1 MERLNQRV
9 SALRGAGILA
19 CVRHRLAVVAPKRRY
34 AAPRRRKA
42 CATLRIPTSLVAL
55 CIAVL
60 AARSRATDEAVPGKR
75 YDPPRIYFS
84 HSSLIKDGVTSAI
97 KGQVNFLDLYVTPID
112 NASGEYTPQGFSY
125 SLLVP
130 AFVVI
135 ADAEEQGLT
144 VTAAERQG
152 QPYKRITK
160 SLPAGMIDAR
170 CLNGKYGTSH
180 EWLWFRIDPGR
191 EIPAEPQPI
200 EISLR
205 FKDRKCFTDTS
216 RLDVYE
222 ALTAPRLPAKHFKL
236 WLHYGPRYRMGKWD
250 ELADYMAKAGFN
262 VIQSLESLEFN
273 AAMRKRGFYLIY
285 QQSGSY
291 SKVYDDDFRSCIE
304 QGRTWFAVQDATGQA
319 AERLRAADA
328 TLLDF
333 EPGPAGRIDGI
344 KLDDWL
350 LAEFRART
358 GIPAATELTEELIR
372 TKYFTEW
379 IDMRQ
384 DLAAQVVRNWADYC
398 RSVNPDIDTIITQ
411 GGVHRFD
418 TTGDV
423 DHGRYAD
430 HVTYC
435 DPMNFVQP
443 PGLRNMKKWMQHVP
457 RGQFTGCQN
466 SSPGGYG
473 RLFISDRDIMLQ
485 TLGAAMIGCK
495 GTSVYT
501 GLAMDAANFVLWN
514 RVITF
519 MAQHQEVMF
528 EGTPDPPGLT
538 LTAIPKEDTQTELED
553 GTKVRNMHPDW
564 DTWATI
570 RGYHGPDLKAYLAV
584 INNRHREEPCY
595 VKLAAAVAD
604 GPWLVVDREHEEVFR
619 LSGKAEI
626 TADALAA
633 GIHVQAPP
641 LDYRGYSLLPAT
653 AETSAIAATYT
664 AVELEPIREAAL
676 AYPVPRSAPGPDARL
691 LFHADF
697 ENGPDAVVAAGGSGA
712 ATVTGSVTY
721 EASPGGKGIHLST
734 GASLKYLPEGNI
746 DLQKG
751 RFHIR
756 FKPLWHGGDA
766 VNRFFLWLKAK
777 PGLMYLGKID
787 KGRFLCNMFDASGEQ
802 HWPHGSMRNMGPG
815 EWHTA
820 VATWDTGAGIMR
832 LYVDGEKQAESRS
845 APWRMGKLD
854 NSDEDCRMTIGA
866 SPIVIDE
873 IKIWDRP

>member
-1 MERLNQRV
+1 MKHLIVRPLLFAAAIATAGTLSVQAAAAYRTRL
-9 SALRGAGILA
+9 
-19 CVRHRLAVVAPKRRY
+19 
-34 AAPRRRKA
+34 
-42 CATLRIPTSLVAL
+42 
-55 CIAVL
+55 
-60 AARSRATDEAVPGKR
+60 
-75 YDPPRIYFS
+75 DPPRIYLA

-97 KGQVNFLDLYVTPID
+97 KGQVNCLDLYMTPID
-112 NASGEYTPQGFSY
+112 NTGGQYTAEGFAY
-125 SLLVP
+125 DLLLP
-130 AFVVI
+130 AFVTFD
-135 ADAEEQGLT
+135 DAEEQSLT
-144 VTAAERQG
+144 ISEVEWQG
-152 QPYKRITK
+152 QPYKRIRK
-160 SLPAGMIDAR
+160 LLPAGMIDAR
-170 CLNGKYGTSH
+170 CLNGGYGTSH
-180 EWLWFRIDPGR
+180 EWLWFRIADDKDVPS
-191 EIPAEPQPI
+191 EPQPI
-200 EISLR
+200 EISL
-205 FKDRKCFTDTS
+205 FHKDRKCFTDTS
-216 RLDVYE
+216 RLKVYE

-250 ELADYMAKAGFN
+250 ELADFMAKAGFN

-273 AAMRKRGFYLIY
+273 VEMRKRGFYLIY

-291 SKVYDDDFRSCIE
+291 SKVYDDDFRSCVE
-304 QGRTWFAVQDATGQA
+304 QGPDWFVKHDVTGLA

-344 KLDDWL
+344 TLQDWL
-350 LAEFRART
+350 VVEFRKRT
-358 GIPAATELTEELIR
+358 GISAETELTEELIR
-372 TKYFTEW
+372 SKYFSEW

-384 DLAAQVVRNWADYC
+384 DLAAQVVRNWADFC
-398 RSVNPDIDTIITQ
+398 RSVNPDIDTILTQ

-418 TTGDV
+418 TIGDV

-435 DPMNFVQP
+435 DPMNFVKP
-443 PGLRNMKKWMQHVP
+443 LGLRNMKKWMQHVP
-457 RGQFTGCQN
+457 QGQFTGCQN

-514 RVITF
+514 RVMTF
-519 MAQHQEVMF
+519 MAHHQEVMF
-528 EGTPDPPGLT
+528 EGTPDPDNLA
-538 LTAIPKEDTQTELED
+538 LTAIPKEDTRTELED
-553 GTKVRNMHPDW
+553 GTKVRNMYPDW

-570 RGYHGPDLKAYLAV
+570 RGYHDPDRNAYLAV
-584 INNRHREEPCY
+584 VNNRHREEPCY
-595 VKLAAAVAD
+595 VKLAAVTG

-619 LSGKAEI
+619 LDGKAE
-626 TADALAA
+626 TAAAALAA
-633 GIHVQAPP
+633 GIYVQVPP
-641 LDYRGYSLLPAT
+641 LDYRGYDLLPAT
-653 AETSAIAATYT
+653 PETAAFAATYT
-664 AVELEPIREAAL
+664 AVELEPIQAAAL
-676 AYPVPRSAPGPDARL
+676 AYASPQRPSEPEARL
-691 LFHADF
+691 LFHVDF
-697 ENGPDAVVAAGGSGA
+697 EDGPDAVTAVGGDGTAAVKG
-712 ATVTGSVTY
+712 TVTY

-734 GASLKYLPEGNI
+734 GASLRYLPEGNI

-751 RFHIR
+751 RFYIR

-766 VNRFFLWLKAK
+766 VNRFFLWLRAK
-777 PGLMYLGKID
+777 PGLMYLGKIE

-820 VATWDTGAGIMR
+820 VATWDTAAGIMR
-832 LYVDGEKQAESRS
+832 LYVDGEKQAESRNT
-845 APWRMGKLD
+845 PWQMGKLS